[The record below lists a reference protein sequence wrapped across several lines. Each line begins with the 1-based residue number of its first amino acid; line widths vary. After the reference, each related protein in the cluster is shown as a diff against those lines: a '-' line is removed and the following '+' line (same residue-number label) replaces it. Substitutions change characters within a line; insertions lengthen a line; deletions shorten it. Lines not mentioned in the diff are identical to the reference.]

1 VCASSICVGRE
12 SRAEGSKQRE
22 REREREREK
31 HTHTYTVMFATAVRL
46 LARKS
51 AGPKPVKLSELGDGV
66 QPAMDNLFNILKEH
80 GPLTVQDCWKHASQ
94 VCSPLPPVS

>member
-1 VCASSICVGRE
+1 MCVSSICVGRE
-12 SRAEGSKQRE
+12 SRAEGSKQ
-22 REREREREK
+22 REREK